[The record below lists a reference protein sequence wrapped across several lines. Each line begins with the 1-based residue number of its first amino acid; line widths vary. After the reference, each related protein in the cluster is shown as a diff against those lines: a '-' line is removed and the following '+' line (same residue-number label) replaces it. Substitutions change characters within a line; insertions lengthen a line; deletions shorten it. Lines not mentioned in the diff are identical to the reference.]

1 MSNDRT
7 PEQRHKGSEEEKGAE
22 AKYEKSGM
30 LGLGFVLAILVAI
43 TLWTLLGPGERPS
56 AEQEAASLEAMAVTQ
71 CQNFVRDTMESTLTV
86 DFPFFDPVAELLADD
101 TYSVMSYVDTKDGP
115 GEAVRTNWSCRVRFD
130 GGSDE
135 DESNW
140 TLVDLQTN

>member
-1 MSNDRT
+1 M
-7 PEQRHKGSEEEKGAE
+7 PEEQHKGSEEEKSAE
-22 AKYEKSGM
+22 AKSEKSGM
-30 LGLGFVLAILVAI
+30 LGLGFVFAILVAI
-43 TLWTLLGPGERPS
+43 TLWTLFSPSERPS
-56 AEQEAASLEAMAVTQ
+56 AEQEATARGAMAVTE
-71 CQNFVRDTMESTLTV
+71 CQNHVRDTLESTLTV
-86 DFPFFDPVAELLADD
+86 DFPFFGPVAELQADN

-115 GEAVRTNWSCRVRFD
+115 GEPVRTNWSCRVRFD